1 MEKDPI
7 TGLIFATM
15 TEAKPFVQGMA
26 LEKTESA
33 PFSVF
38 QKARI
43 EKGPFSG
50 FEKDRIVLVISG
62 IGKAN
67 AAMAAAYCCR
77 TFHPALICNLG
88 AAGAT
93 DDSFALGDILH
104 VTEVI
109 EYDRPELRSNKPH
122 VHSPHILEGFPFAKV
137 ATLDT
142 PVIDPNKRKEIATF
156 AGLVDMEAA
165 SIIQACD
172 KFQTK
177 CVIFKFVSDTPYHTH
192 GNDIVENIKQHRAS
206 FYDFFQSTIMPRL
219 IPEPYDSKI
228 SKV

>member
-1 MEKDPI
+1 M
-7 TGLIFATM
+7 GLIFATM

-26 LEKTESA
+26 LEKTEST

-38 QKARI
+38 EKRRTENEPFSVP
-43 EKGPFSG
+43 EKG
-50 FEKDRIVLVISG
+50 RIVLVISG

-67 AAMAAAYCCR
+67 AAMAAFHCCW
-77 TFHPALICNLG
+77 TFHPAFICNLG

-93 DDSFALGDILH
+93 NDSFVLGDILH

-109 EYDRPELRSNKPH
+109 EYDRPELGSNTPH
-122 VHSPHILEGFPFAKV
+122 VHFPHVLEGFSSAKV
-137 ATLDT
+137 STQDT
-142 PVIDPNKRKEIATF
+142 PIIDPDKRKEIAPI

-177 CVIFKFVSDTPYHTH
+177 CVIFKFVSDTPDHIH
-192 GNDIVENIKQHRAS
+192 VDEIVMNIKQYRTP
-206 FYDFFQSTIMPRL
+206 FFDFFQNAVMPRL
-219 IPEPYDSKI
+219 VPEPCDPKVPKI
-228 SKV
+228 